1 MILAHAEAGLALT
14 GRQALARGRSQDLQ
28 AQHQHPPAD
37 VLAST
42 ASNKTDGDIHGTRR
56 SPEGLIS
63 RPDPP
68 DNLWTASSR
77 RSRPGV
83 DGQNHAEFALYNED

>member
-1 MILAHAEAGLALT
+1 MPSSSCTVDRAVEKKSHLEQVKH
-14 GRQALARGRSQDLQ
+14 RRSQ
-28 AQHQHPPAD
+28 AD
-37 VLAST
+37 GEA
-42 ASNKTDGDIHGTRR
+42 
-56 SPEGLIS
+56 EGLIS
-63 RPDPP
+63 LPDPP